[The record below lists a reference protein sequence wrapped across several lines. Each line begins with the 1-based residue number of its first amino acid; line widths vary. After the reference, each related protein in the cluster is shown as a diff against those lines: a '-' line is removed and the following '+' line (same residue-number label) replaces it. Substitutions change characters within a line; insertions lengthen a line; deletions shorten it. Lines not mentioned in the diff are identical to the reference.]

1 MSFGGFGVPPTPP
14 HFGRGQ
20 AARGEYGRSPG
31 TGGRGR
37 GPGQTP
43 GTRGRGR
50 GNDNPQETP
59 LGPGHRIPP
68 VNPNVPPPP
77 PGKRKPAN
85 QGSIN
90 RTKNIVPRILAP
102 VFNAIKKANN
112 AAAKKAANNA
122 AAAAKKAANNAA
134 AAAKAKQRHAKLKAE
149 IISLKNMVAKRSNS
163 GGSGIREL
171 RELAMEQQRALLR
184 QMRERE
190 KRAHRYSSIRGT
202 PTNYYNRN
210 FHRLYRVP
218 RSHQGLNEYYY
229 YQQHGG
235 PRYLQQL
242 PGRVWKLNQGG
253 RGLPPVP
260 FYPSRRRVRRVPR
273 WVR

>member
-1 MSFGGFGVPPTPP
+1 
-14 HFGRGQ
+14 
-20 AARGEYGRSPG
+20 
-31 TGGRGR
+31 
-37 GPGQTP
+37 
-43 GTRGRGR
+43 
-50 GNDNPQETP
+50 
-59 LGPGHRIPP
+59 
-68 VNPNVPPPP
+68 
-77 PGKRKPAN
+77 
-85 QGSIN
+85 
-90 RTKNIVPRILAP
+90 LAP